1 MELKSDGDNVVTAF
15 STFVASTSRIVDNNE
30 TDFDVESDDDQDSG
44 LDVIPLEQLDATNFF
59 ADSGNDG
66 NYILLAIKEI
76 LTSSCPEDV
85 RKPCLKVMELLNL
98 GRLKKGSFFLT
109 QSKNRF
115 KRDGWVQRSEKDQ
128 RSK

>member
-1 MELKSDGDNVVTAF
+1 M
-15 STFVASTSRIVDNNE
+15 
-30 TDFDVESDDDQDSG
+30 ESDDDKDSG

-59 ADSGNDG
+59 ADGGNKY
-66 NYILLAIKEI
+66 NCILLTIKEM
-76 LTSSCPEDV
+76 LSSSCPEDV